1 MRPENPHIR
10 LRVAPSPTGF
20 LHLGT
25 LRTAL
30 FGYLLAKHWGGSFIL
45 RIEDTD
51 QKREVA
57 GAVESLIN
65 VFNRVGI
72 SFDESPEKNGDYG
85 PYVQSERL
93 SIYKKYA
100 DELVEKGEAY
110 YCFATPEELEAL
122 RQELTAQKVAPRYD
136 RRFRDYPID
145 EAKKRIEAGEAYV
158 IRHKMPLDGT
168 ITVKDELRGE
178 ISFNAAD
185 LDDYVLLKSDGFPT
199 YHLCSVIDDHE
210 MKISHVTRGEEWIPS
225 LPKNILLY
233 KSFAWDA
240 PKFIHLPL
248 ILNKTGGK
256 LSKRQGDVFVEQYF
270 DQGYLKEALINFC
283 ALLGWHPKDEK
294 EFFTLEELVEVFD
307 IDGIGISPAM
317 FDQEKLDFINS
328 HYIKQTP
335 TQLLLEL
342 ARPHIADLIAQAN
355 ESKSSDAFIMKILA
369 LEQPR
374 IKVLS
379 ELKDSTAFFFK
390 DQLEFE
396 AEMLIWK
403 KCDAKETLA
412 NLDTLKNKLLSFK
425 DEEWTEEMLETT
437 IVSWLKS
444 LEIPL
449 GNYLWPMR
457 VALSGQK
464 ASPGPFEIAAILGK
478 VESLA
483 KIERATI
490 LLSKNV
496 L

>member
-1 MRPENPHIR
+1 MKQTNPNIR

-30 FGYLLAKHWGGSFIL
+30 FGYLLAKHWGGAFIL

-51 QKREVA
+51 QKREVS

-65 VFNRVGI
+65 VFDRLGI
-72 SFDESPEKNGDYG
+72 CFDESPEKNGDYG
-85 PYVQSERL
+85 PYIQSQRL
-93 SIYKKYA
+93 SLYKKYTE
-100 DELVEKGEAY
+100 ELIEKGEAY
-110 YCFATPEELEAL
+110 YCFATAEELEAL
-122 RQELTAQKVAPRYD
+122 RQEQAAQKVAPRYD
-136 RRFRDYPID
+136 RRFRDYPIE

-158 IRHKMPLDGT
+158 VRHKMPLDGT
-168 ITVKDELRGE
+168 IVVTDELRGE

-210 MKISHVTRGEEWIPS
+210 MKISHVTRGDEWIPS

-233 KSFAWDA
+233 KSFGWEP

-248 ILNKTGGK
+248 ILNKSGGK
-256 LSKRQGDVFVEQYF
+256 LSKRQGDVFVEQYLE
-270 DQGYLKEALINFC
+270 QGYLKEALINFC
-283 ALLGWHPKDEK
+283 ALLGWHPKDNQ
-294 EFFTLEELVEVFD
+294 EFFSVEELIHVFD
-307 IDGIGISPAM
+307 VDGIGISPAM

-335 TQLLLEL
+335 AQLLLEL
-342 ARPHIADLIAQAN
+342 ARPHIADLIAQASEN
-355 ESKSSDAFIMKILA
+355 KSSDAFIMKILA

-379 ELKDSTAFFFK
+379 ELKESTAFFFK
-390 DQLEFE
+390 DRLEYE
-396 AEMLIWK
+396 TELLIWK
-403 KCDAKETLA
+403 KCNAKEILM
-412 NLDTLKNKLLSFK
+412 NLKALSEKLSTFS
-425 DEEWTEEMLETT
+425 EGEWAQENLETT

-444 LEIPL
+444 SEIPL

-478 VESLA
+478 AESLA
-483 KIERATI
+483 KIERAAM

>member
-30 FGYLLAKHWGGSFIL
+30 FGFLLARHWGGAFIL

-65 VFNRVGI
+65 VFNRLDI

-85 PYVQSERL
+85 PYVQSQRL
-93 SIYKKYA
+93 DLYKKYA
-100 DELVEKGEAY
+100 DELIEKGEAY

-122 RQELTAQKVAPRYD
+122 RQEQAARKEAPRYD
-136 RRFRDYPID
+136 RRFRDYPLQ
-145 EAKKRIEAGEAYV
+145 EARKRIAAGEAFV
-158 IRHKMPLDGT
+158 IRHKMPLEGT
-168 ITVKDELRGE
+168 VIVHDELRGE

-210 MKISHVTRGEEWIPS
+210 MKISHVTRGDEWIPS

-233 KSFAWDA
+233 KSFGWEA

-248 ILNKTGGK
+248 ILNKSGGK
-256 LSKRQGDVFVEQYF
+256 LSKRQGDVFVEQYLE
-270 DQGYLKEALINFC
+270 QGYLKEALINFC
-283 ALLGWHPKDEK
+283 ALLGWHPKDNQ
-294 EFFTLEELVEVFD
+294 EFFSVEELEKVFD
-307 IDGIGISPAM
+307 IDGIGISPAV

-328 HYIKQTP
+328 HYIKQASM
-335 TQLLLEL
+335 QQLLEL
-342 ARPHIADLIAQAN
+342 ARPYVADLIASTTEA
-355 ESKSSDAFIMKILA
+355 KSSDSFIMKVLA

-379 ELKDSTAFFFK
+379 ELRESTAFFFK
-390 DQLEFE
+390 ERLEYDWSL
-396 AEMLIWK
+396 LIWK
-403 KCDAKETLA
+403 KCDAKETLT
-412 NLDTLKNKLLSFK
+412 NLQNLRTKLESFA
-425 DEEWTEEMLETT
+425 DNEWQQERLENE
-437 IVSWLKS
+437 IVPWLKS
-444 LEIPL
+444 SEIPL

-478 VESLA
+478 AESLA
-483 KIERATI
+483 KIDRATL